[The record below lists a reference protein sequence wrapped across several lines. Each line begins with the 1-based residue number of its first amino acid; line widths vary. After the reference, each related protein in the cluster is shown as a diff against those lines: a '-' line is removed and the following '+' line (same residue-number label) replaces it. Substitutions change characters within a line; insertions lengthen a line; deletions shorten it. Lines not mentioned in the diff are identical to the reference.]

1 MRGDK
6 STNLLDVAAF
16 APEDVKAL
24 GKAFDEAW
32 AGVSSAVTSVNVED
46 ARVILAQAIL
56 THASQLGLS
65 DFAAVK
71 AAALQTF
78 SKHYPPAIPVVP

>member
-1 MRGDK
+1 MK
-6 STNLLDVAAF
+6 AQELLDGAAY
-16 APEDVKAL
+16 APEDVNAL

-32 AGVSSAVTSVNVED
+32 GGVDSAVTSVDVED

-65 DFAAVK
+65 DLAAVK
-71 AAALQTF
+71 SAALQDF
-78 SKHYPPAIPVVP
+78 SKHYPPTKPVVP

>member
-1 MRGDK
+1 MDG
-6 STNLLDVAAF
+6 AAY

-32 AGVSSAVTSVNVED
+32 AGVDSAVTSVDVED

-56 THASQLGLS
+56 THAGQLGLS
-65 DFAAVK
+65 DLAAVK
-71 AAALQTF
+71 AAALQAF
-78 SKHYPPAIPVVP
+78 SKHYPPASLAR